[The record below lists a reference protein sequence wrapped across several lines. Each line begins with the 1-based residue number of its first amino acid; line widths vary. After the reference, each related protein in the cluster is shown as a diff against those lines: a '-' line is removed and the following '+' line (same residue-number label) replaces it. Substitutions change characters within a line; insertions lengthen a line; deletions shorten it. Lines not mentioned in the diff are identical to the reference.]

1 MRHGKHRHILGC
13 VKEHRKWLMANL
25 AVALITHDRI
35 NTTLAKAKALRPFIE
50 KLVTLAKKASNVEGL
65 ENKLH
70 FRRMAIAELRDE
82 SAAKVLFDEKVVEF
96 LKRNGGYT
104 RIYKLFKRVGDAAD
118 MAIIEFVK
126 ADDVGY
132 SKARRKRRATTKKAD
147 TVDAVTTKST
157 RKAKEEVVA

>member
-1 MRHGKHRHILGC
+1 MRHGKHRHVLGC
-13 VKEHRKWLMANL
+13 VKEHRKSLMANL

-50 KLVTLAKKASNVEGL
+50 KLITLAKKSNAAECAV
-65 ENKLH
+65 NKLH
-70 FRRMAIAELRDE
+70 FRRMAIAEIRDE

-104 RIYKLFKRVGDAAD
+104 RIYKMFKRVGDGAD

-126 ADDVGY
+126 ADDAGY
-132 SKARRKRRATTKKAD
+132 SKARRKRRTTTKKSA
-147 TVDAVTTKST
+147 TVEAVTTDKT
-157 RKAKEEVVA
+157 KEEVAA